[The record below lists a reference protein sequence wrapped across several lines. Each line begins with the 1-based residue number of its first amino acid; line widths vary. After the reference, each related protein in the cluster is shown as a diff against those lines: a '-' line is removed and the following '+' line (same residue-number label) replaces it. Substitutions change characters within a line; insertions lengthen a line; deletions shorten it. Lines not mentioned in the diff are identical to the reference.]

1 MKKQGAIISINIEG
15 EVTYKKVKTD
25 SFSIGRS
32 SKDNVS
38 VRHAKMSRGHL
49 KVKLNDE
56 NIFIRDDGSTNGTMI
71 NMKKIPRKEWFKIE
85 STDEIGIG
93 EPEIILKIE
102 SLSTAKGDMGENTVV
117 IEMPK
122 KTSAAFFPSSTL
134 RPEVTASN
142 FHNSP
147 VQTQMRPVA
156 QVQEV
161 TQEEVQ
167 EEVQASINDAESG
180 ILVEEAN
187 PEVDEMVKKALE
199 EVDSSNFE
207 LSELERNRIEIE
219 NKMFTAKL
227 HQAAK
232 ARAAQ
237 ILAESRSKLQ
247 ENEEKLKTIED
258 ELEQKK
264 SVLEEKYEEREK
276 ALEAGHSEKIDKL
289 QSEIDEYHERLSC
302 IKEEKEKLSEN
313 CLELEREVRSLSHEA
328 DRASDRLKDLE
339 RKEDEVKE
347 IIEKYRTQEDQ
358 CITSIDRL
366 KDEMS
371 SYQRQT
377 RLLSDELTTLK
388 EREERANKRVDELN
402 QSIEE
407 YSHKRLE
414 EEQELRELREQVD
427 RARDEKK
434 ILDESIELLRL
445 NHEEIKKQLEDKK
458 DRSLKEL
465 EAELNKRREK
475 VELEHRERKNEL
487 MFELK
492 DLRASHESKL
502 ESELERLESQK
513 VAHQKN
519 IEDLAQ
525 ERERILTESKAK
537 AEEIV
542 EHARSQAENTQSQ
555 SQAKADQILGQA
567 KEEAI
572 QKIRSAEEKE
582 NQIIERSEK
591 VLADASD
598 KAQKI
603 IDSAISD
610 SKSKKEEIEEIISG
624 LTEQQNTMQASV
636 AELEEKISQ
645 LNSNYEQRVL
655 EQEQEYEA
663 LTVAKEDELKKLHD
677 LREAEYLE
685 SYNLKIE
692 ELQEEFKTKHEVLH
706 AEYEKQKRE
715 DLEALAR
722 MRAKEVENIRAM
734 RKKEQDEIEKRKD
747 DNINLIVNGIEV
759 LVNTEIQKQLDA
771 DSKKSDLKVASKLI
785 KQLVKES
792 LTTEAND
799 PKPLLDRLN
808 PYGLYKKGHSLV
820 RMKQVAIAG
829 IVVGVLLLTHL
840 IFPRFYPYLGSSVSE
855 LFAVENTAQELFVSD
870 LHHQREIM
878 MNFSPEMSPE
888 FKETLTDNVL
898 YTENFVDTW
907 LSDRFRNQ
915 WAVKLDELIVLE
927 LELSEAALMNYI
939 RAETR
944 LVRELAE
951 LRRIITNV
959 NKDEQI
965 ASMKDLESRY
975 YFQFLDILEGQENLN
990 RVERAQEIFF
1000 NNFN

>member
-1 MKKQGAIISINIEG
+1 MKEQGAIISITVEG
-15 EVTYKKVKTD
+15 ETTYKKVESA
-25 SFSIGRS
+25 SFTIGRS
-32 SKDNVS
+32 SKDGVC

-49 KVKLNDE
+49 KVKLNDDS
-56 NIFIRDDGSTNGTMI
+56 IFIRDDGSTNGTMI
-71 NMKKIPRKEWFKIE
+71 NLKKIPRKEWYKIE
-85 STDEIGIG
+85 SSDEIGIG
-93 EPEIILKIE
+93 EPEVIIKIE
-102 SLSTAKGDMGENTVV
+102 NLLVEEEEDGDQTVV
-117 IEMPK
+117 FEMPK
-122 KTSAAFFPSSTL
+122 KSTAAFYPSSNPSSKVST
-134 RPEVTASN
+134 PIA
-142 FHNSP
+142 HNPP

-156 QVQEV
+156 QIQEV
-161 TQEEVQ
+161 TPEPEVVK
-167 EEVQASINDAESG
+167 EEVQAPIP
-180 ILVEEAN
+180 EEEVT
-187 PEVDEMVKKALE
+187 PEVEEMVKKALE

-232 ARAAQ
+232 ARAAKV
-237 ILAESRSKLQ
+237 LADAESKLQ
-247 ENEEKLKTIED
+247 AIEQKIKLTED
-258 ELEQKK
+258 EFEQKK
-264 SVLEEKYEEREK
+264 SDLEAKYEERQK
-276 ALEAGHSEKIDKL
+276 ALDVSHSEKLDEL
-289 QSEIDEYHERLSC
+289 QSEIDEYHERISG

-313 CLELEREVRSLSHEA
+313 CLELERQVRSLGHDA

-347 IIEKYRTQEDQ
+347 IIDKYRTQEDQ
-358 CITSIDRL
+358 YITSIGRL

-371 SYQRQT
+371 SYERQT
-377 RLLSDELTTLK
+377 RLLSEELSTLK
-388 EREERANKRVDELN
+388 EREERANKRVEELN
-402 QSIEE
+402 HNIEK
-407 YSHKRLE
+407 YSHKRLDE
-414 EEQELRELREQVD
+414 EHQLRELRDQVE
-427 RARDEKK
+427 RTRDEKK

-445 NHEEIKKQLEDKK
+445 NHEEIEKQLEDKK
-458 DRSLKEL
+458 ERSLKDLEREL
-465 EAELNKRREK
+465 EQKREK
-475 VELEHRERKNEL
+475 IEFEHKEQKSEL
-487 MFELK
+487 MAELK
-492 DLRASHESKL
+492 DLRASHENKL
-502 ESELERLESQK
+502 ANELERLESQK
-513 VAHQKN
+513 AMHQKN
-519 IEDLAQ
+519 IEDLAL
-525 ERERILTESKAK
+525 EKERILTESKMK

-542 EHARSQAENTQSQ
+542 GHARSQAENIQSQ
-555 SQAKADQILGQA
+555 FQAKAEQVLGQA
-567 KEEAI
+567 KEEAS
-572 QKIRSAEEKE
+572 QKVRLAEEKE
-582 NQIIERSEK
+582 SQIIERSEK
-591 VLADASD
+591 ILADASD

-603 IDSAISD
+603 IDSAISE
-610 SKSKKEEIEEIISG
+610 SKSKKEELEGIVSE
-624 LTEQQNTMQASV
+624 LTEQQNTLQSSV
-636 AELEEKISQ
+636 AELEEKINQ
-645 LNSNYEQRVL
+645 LNSGYEQRVL

-663 LTVAKEDELKKLHD
+663 LTAAKEDELKNLHD
-677 LREAEYLE
+677 QREAEYLE
-685 SYNLKIE
+685 SYNLKVE
-692 ELQEEFKTKHEVLH
+692 ELQAEYKAKHETLQ
-706 AEYEKQKRE
+706 AEYEKQKHE

-771 DSKKSDLKVASKLI
+771 DSKKSELKVASKLI

-840 IFPRFYPYLGSSVSE
+840 IFPRFYPYLGSSVSA

-898 YTENFVDTW
+898 YTENFVETW

-959 NKDEQI
+959 NKDEQV